1 MVTQS
6 NEMFINH
13 IIVWFCNNTD
23 IENRW
28 LTNLTIDFDSSP
40 LYLSKNQILGNS
52 HGCVI
57 CEATNKHHN
66 IHA

>member
-6 NEMFINH
+6 NEMFINQ

-23 IENRW
+23 IENGW
-28 LTNLTIDFDSSP
+28 LTNHTIDFDSSP

-57 CEATNKHHN
+57 C
-66 IHA
+66 